1 MRTIEHTGHKF
12 NYGVVLTELIIAMAI
27 NTMIIIAVG
36 LVLVSG
42 NKAWQRAY
50 ETAHSKV
57 KQDAEAITVAFGNMG
72 RKSNRLAYVIY
83 DVDGS
88 SFTPAEPTT
97 TDLETVSG
105 NAVEFRYW
113 DVELDE
119 TDSEGLIDIAKM
131 ATAYAL
137 FYLDDDQ
144 LKVDYGSYPPGGVP
158 EGGGNRNTPDV
169 TRVLADNVSVDPNI
183 GIFSHTTLGGAGRGA
198 VRINAILTD
207 PDSGESIR
215 VMTSTLMRNIWPR

>member
-1 MRTIEHTGHKF
+1 VRTIKYRF

-57 KQDAEAITVAFGNMG
+57 KQDAEAITVAFGNTG
-72 RKSNRLAYVIY
+72 RKSNRLSYVIY

-119 TDSEGLIDIAKM
+119 TDSEGLIDIAKI

-144 LKVDYGSYPPGGVP
+144 LKVDHGSYPPGGVP
-158 EGGGNRNTPDV
+158 EGGGNRNTSDVV

-183 GIFSHTTLGGAGRGA
+183 GAFSHTTLGGMGQGA

-207 PDSGESIR
+207 PESGESIR